1 VSDLQPV
8 DRLAIRGIEVFAHH
22 GVFDFE
28 RREGQKF
35 VIDLVLGVQTAP
47 AAASDDLKDTV
58 DYGSVVARVVE
69 AATSEP
75 VDLIETL
82 AQRVADVVLREP
94 RVEWVDVT
102 LHKPNAPIAATFD
115 DVALTITRSRP

>member
-1 VSDLQPV
+1 MSDLRPV

>member
-1 VSDLQPV
+1 MSDLQPV
-8 DRLAIRGIEVFAHH
+8 DRLAIRGVEVFAHH

-35 VIDLVLGVQTAP
+35 VIDLVLGVQTGP
-47 AAASDDLKDTV
+47 AAASDDLKDTG
-58 DYGSVVARVVE
+58 DYGRVVARVVE